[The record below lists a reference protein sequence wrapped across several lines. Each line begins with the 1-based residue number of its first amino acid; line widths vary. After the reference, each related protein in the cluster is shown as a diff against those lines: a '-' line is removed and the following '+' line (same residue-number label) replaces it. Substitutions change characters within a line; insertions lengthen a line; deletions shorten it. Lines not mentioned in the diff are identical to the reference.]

1 MPRVSLRI
9 FSRGM
14 LNSLLLFFLFF
25 FQKKYLPVSSRSQI
39 ITPFTTPG
47 LARCRWSLVM
57 IGGAMSKRSLRI
69 DVEVASLFYEL
80 LTRCYL
86 AVPRMQLTRRGLK
99 FFFFFR
105 TNSPEYFPL
114 NVEIVGIKLSILSLF
129 RSQKIIDNLLVLN
142 LRFFLFFFKKTILKK
157 LST

>member
-1 MPRVSLRI
+1 
-9 FSRGM
+9 
-14 LNSLLLFFLFF
+14 
-25 FQKKYLPVSSRSQI
+25 
-39 ITPFTTPG
+39 
-47 LARCRWSLVM
+47 
-57 IGGAMSKRSLRI
+57 MSKRSLRI

-114 NVEIVGIKLSILSLF
+114 NVEIVGIKLSIIYLY
-129 RSQKIIDNLLVLN
+129 
-142 LRFFLFFFKKTILKK
+142 
-157 LST
+157 